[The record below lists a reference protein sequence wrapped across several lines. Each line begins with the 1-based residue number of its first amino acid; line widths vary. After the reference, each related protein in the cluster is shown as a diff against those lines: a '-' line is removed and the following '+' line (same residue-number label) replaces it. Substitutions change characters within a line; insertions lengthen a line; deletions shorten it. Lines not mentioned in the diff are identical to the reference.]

1 MLADPPDVVVLANRP
16 VYFEPL
22 IYSVLMDEGAWRPD
36 AAVDTICS
44 GQVRLL
50 VLDYRLGDHSDTYGS
65 RDAFPAPVLRALE
78 SVMRFESTQANRNVD
93 TLRPEFKC

>member
-1 MLADPPDVVVLANRP
+1 MVVLANRP

-22 IYSVLMDEGAWRPD
+22 IYSVLMAEGAWRPE

-44 GQVRLL
+44 GQVRIV
-50 VLDYRLGDHSDTYGS
+50 VLDYRSGHHSDTYGS

-78 SVMRFESTQANRNVD
+78 SVMRYETTQANRSVY
-93 TLRPEFKC
+93 TLRPDFKC